1 VPPPRNEED
10 ELSGE
15 PWYTVGPH
23 DIFPETYGPFLLGD
37 PRVRAV
43 FIKHHADFFDP
54 ALWQASKDKL
64 LQGELPDFYPYDTSL
79 RFCMRYP
86 DRFTARA
93 GDQRDG
99 ESESSAQR
107 AA

>member
-1 VPPPRNEED
+1 MPPPRNEED

-37 PRVRAV
+37 PRVRDA
-43 FIKHHADFFDP
+43 FLRHHADFFGP
-54 ALWQASKDKL
+54 ELWQSSKDKL
-64 LQGELPDFYPYDTSL
+64 LQGELPDFFAYDASL
-79 RFCMRYP
+79 RFCVRYP
-86 DRFTARA
+86 DRFGTELEEG
-93 GDQRDG
+93 GD
-99 ESESSAQR
+99 AQR